1 MSSAISSLS
10 IVPLALTVALAP
22 TSGSAAA
29 ARAAPRTR
37 NVAIVLYP
45 GVELLD
51 FAGPGEVFA
60 AASNIGAFRDK
71 PAFRVYTVATTRT
84 PVVSQGFVRITPD
97 FSVEDAPP
105 PDILV
110 LPGGSS
116 GNLADDARF
125 MAWAA
130 KAIPGSEIS
139 MSVCSGAFVLAK
151 AGVLDG
157 RAATTWYGAVDHL
170 RVAYPKVNVQ
180 EGRRFIDQGRI
191 LTTAG
196 VSAGI
201 DGALHV
207 VARLLGRDVA
217 DRTARYM
224 EYHWTPE
231 PYLSTEYSLLN
242 PSLDDRGRALQRA
255 EMLELE
261 KHWTEAAR
269 AYQTL
274 LDQDGNDGY
283 LWNRLAVVRYSA
295 EDVDGGIAAA
305 KRATGFAEVK
315 AEALVNLAEMYA
327 HTGRADEA
335 LGTLEE
341 AVALGFKQKWRIENS
356 EEFASLRKE
365 PRYQKLVS
373 QL

>member
-1 MSSAISSLS
+1 
-10 IVPLALTVALAP
+10 
-22 TSGSAAA
+22 
-29 ARAAPRTR
+29 
-37 NVAIVLYP
+37 
-45 GVELLD
+45 VELLD

-60 AASNIGAFRDK
+60 AAANFGAFRDK
-71 PAFRVYTVATTRT
+71 PAFNVYTVATTKA

-97 FSVEDAPP
+97 YSIEDAPP

-125 MAWAA
+125 MAWAG
-130 KAIPGSEIS
+130 KAIAASEVS

-157 RAATTWYGAVDHL
+157 RTATTWYGAVDHL
-170 RVAYPKVNVQ
+170 RTAYPKINVQ
-180 EGRRFIDQGRI
+180 EGRRFVDQGRI

-207 VARLLGRDVA
+207 VAKLLGRDVA

-231 PYLSTEYSLLN
+231 PYLAKGYSFLN
-242 PSLDDRGRALQRA
+242 PSLDEQGRALQRA
-255 EMLELE
+255 ELLELE
-261 KHWTEAAR
+261 KQWSEAAR
-269 AYQTL
+269 AYQAL
-274 LDQDGNDGY
+274 LDQNANDGY

-295 EDVDGGIAAA
+295 KDVDGGIAAA
-305 KRATGFAEVK
+305 KRATGFPEVK

-327 HTGRADEA
+327 RTGRAEEA

-341 AVALGFKQKWRIENS
+341 AVAVGFKQKWRIENA

-365 PRYQKLVS
+365 PRYQKLIS